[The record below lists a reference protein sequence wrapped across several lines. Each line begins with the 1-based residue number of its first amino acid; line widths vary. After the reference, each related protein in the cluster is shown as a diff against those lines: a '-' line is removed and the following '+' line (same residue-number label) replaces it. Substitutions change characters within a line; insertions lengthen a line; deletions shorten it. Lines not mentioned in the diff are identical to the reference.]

1 MSPEHPADQS
11 VDKSARR
18 PGVASE
24 SGVTAK
30 NPREGSP
37 LLKGGREKGGGLLAD
52 LFSFPTDRRPEAKI
66 NGLNLYESMSR
77 RYGNQSRLP
86 SRDSPAIYEN
96 CLKCVAA
103 LCRPPPRVAPAD
115 VFGSVPAKSREH
127 EAAANQEPRCQISGE
142 EPRSE
147 DRPRGEGKGPLQSFG
162 ASFGASPFPPL
173 CFESCLSLFSSI
185 KNTFLLASIAFIDC
199 FSLDRF
205 CVGREKV
212 GIRCL
217 NH

>member
-18 PGVASE
+18 PGAASE
-24 SGVTAK
+24 SGVTAR

-37 LLKGGREKGGGLLAD
+37 LLKGGREKVAGFLAD

-77 RYGNQSRLP
+77 RYGNQTRSP
-86 SRDSPAIYEN
+86 SRDSAAIYEN

-103 LCRPPPRVAPAD
+103 LCRPPPRV
-115 VFGSVPAKSREH
+115 VFRSVPTKSREH
-127 EAAANQEPRCQISGE
+127 EAAANQEPCCQISCE

-147 DRPRGEGKGPLQSFG
+147 DGPRGEGKGPLQSFC

-173 CFESCLSLFSSI
+173 CFESCLFVFINKKHFSSGFHCI
-185 KNTFLLASIAFIDC
+185 YRLFL
-199 FSLDRF
+199 
-205 CVGREKV
+205 
-212 GIRCL
+212 
-217 NH
+217 